1 MRGVIIAAMAAL
13 WALAPLGAVAAE
25 HELPSRDWSFEG
37 VFGRYDKAALQR
49 GFQVYR
55 EVCAA
60 CHGMRYLAFRNLT
73 DIGISAADI
82 KAIAA
87 EYEVED
93 GPNDEGDMY
102 TRPARPSDL
111 FPQPYPNA
119 PAARV
124 ANNGALPPDLN
135 LIVKA
140 REGGA
145 DYVYGILTG
154 FTDPPETFDL
164 GDGMNYNTVFPGNQI
179 AMPPPLFDE
188 AVEYSDGT
196 KASVPQMAADVTEF
210 LAWAAEP
217 KMDERKQLGIKV
229 ILFLIVLTILL
240 YAVKRKIWAKAH

>member
-1 MRGVIIAAMAAL
+1 MRGAIIAAMAAL
-13 WALAPLGAVAAE
+13 LALAPMGAVAAE
-25 HELPSRDWSFEG
+25 HQLPSRDWSFSG

-55 EVCAA
+55 EICAN
-60 CHGMRYLAFRNLT
+60 CHGMRYLAFRDLT
-73 DIGISAADI
+73 GIGISAADV

-93 GPNDEGDMY
+93 GPDDEGEMFV
-102 TRPARPSDL
+102 RPALPSDR
-111 FPQPYPNA
+111 FPQPFPNA
-119 PAARV
+119 PAARL
-124 ANNGALPPDLN
+124 ANNGALPPDLS
-135 LIVKA
+135 LIIKA

-145 DYVYGILTG
+145 DYVYALLTG
-154 FTDPPETFDL
+154 FKDPPEGFAL
-164 GDGMNYNTVFPGNQI
+164 GDGMNYNTAFPGNQT

-196 KASVPQMAADVTEF
+196 KASVPQMAADVTQF

-217 KMDERKQLGIKV
+217 TMDARKHLGIKV